1 MDGGQCGDRATS
13 CLTTP
18 RYEDLP
24 SPRYLAHSFT
34 LLVMRTLLLQE
45 SLHNHLM
52 IPIVASSQQKSI
64 RTKFVFWEE
73 RTPRKYQSRTFSIHS
88 FARMRFFDH
97 HHHHHHEVRLQGT
110 CTFCLGLTHPDSHFL
125 CKSLSLRWQLVHY
138 LYLCLYLYTICIF
151 GFDVSLCTIC
161 ICVCIWCH
169 FVHNFCTYLVTSLLF
184 VHGCEFALCSFCRLW
199 TTISSKV

>member
-1 MDGGQCGDRATS
+1 MVGSVGTEQPPV
-13 CLTTP
+13 LQP
-18 RYEDLP
+18 P
-24 SPRYLAHSFT
+24 
-34 LLVMRTLLLQE
+34 VMRTFLLQDTLHILLHC
-45 SLHNHLM
+45 SLWRLFFSNPCIKPSYDTHCRFFSTTIYPNKICFFL
-52 IPIVASSQQKSI
+52 
-64 RTKFVFWEE
+64 EE

-97 HHHHHHEVRLQGT
+97 HYHHHHEVRLQGT

-138 LYLCLYLYTICIF
+138 LYLYTICIF